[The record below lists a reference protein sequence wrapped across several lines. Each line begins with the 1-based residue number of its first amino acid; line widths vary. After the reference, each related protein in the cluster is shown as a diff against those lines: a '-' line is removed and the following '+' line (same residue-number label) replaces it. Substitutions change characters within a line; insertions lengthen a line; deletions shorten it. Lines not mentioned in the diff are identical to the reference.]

1 MERTLELQVGR
12 ELLELGIPQGTT
24 AGDVIAVLVR
34 RRFLATGQAY
44 VAEYAGRRL
53 DATQRLDDLDL
64 EEERTLRVIT
74 ASGEVPRV
82 SPPSESGS
90 LSDTDEPSVEPPGT
104 ETEDPAY
111 NKASQTLRK
120 LRMINRGLVDFR
132 IKDPDQRIFQVN
144 LKYRT
149 TALYKTP
156 RGDLPTVMIGNEVEV
171 QIPPDY
177 PQHGP
182 EFVWMSRIFHPN
194 IVTGE
199 TVQFIGRTSPARLTL
214 EDGLRCLVDMLQY
227 KKGWYHLDN
236 VADKEAA
243 QWAADN
249 RDLFPLGEK
258 SLITELSGD
267 DSGEEGEA
275 AETELP
281 LSEETIPI
289 DLPLAVDEAPGSPEP
304 KGDEA
309 GESLRQTPDA
319 NILDRVRIT
328 LRGQDKEID
337 VRLPA
342 TTSLMQLTE
351 AVLPRLSMP
360 ATDDVGEP
368 IGYSW
373 LLVRTGQRLVQ
384 NLGLAEQGIVDGDVI
399 ALSHEQGA

>member
-24 AGDVIAVLVR
+24 VGDVIAVLVR

-44 VAEYAGRRL
+44 VVEYAGRRL

-64 EEERTLRVIT
+64 EEERTLQVIT

-82 SPPSESGS
+82 SPPSESES
-90 LSDTDEPSVEPPGT
+90 LSDTDEPPVEPPGT

-111 NKASQTLRK
+111 NEAFQTLRR
-120 LRMINRGLVDFR
+120 LRTINRGLVDFR
-132 IKDPDQRIFQVN
+132 VKDPDQRIFQVN

-149 TALYKTP
+149 TAMYKTP

-199 TVQFIGRTSPARLTL
+199 AVQFIGRTSPTRLTL

-227 KKGWYHLDN
+227 KKDWYHLDT

-243 QWAADN
+243 KWAADN

-258 SLITELSGD
+258 SLITELPGD

-281 LSEETIPI
+281 LPEETLPI
-289 DLPLAVDEAPGSPEP
+289 DLPLAAEEPSSPEP
-304 KGDEA
+304 EGDEA

-351 AVLPRLSMP
+351 AVLPQLSMP
-360 ATDDVGEP
+360 ATDDVGEL

-373 LLVRTGQRLVQ
+373 LLVRTGQRLVH

-399 ALSHEQGA
+399 ALSHKQGA